1 MNITVTLMEAQQGD
15 MGGSR
20 EHLGSILDLSSSG
33 KGC

>member
-1 MNITVTLMEAQQGD
+1 MNITGTLMEVQQGG

-20 EHLGSILDLSSSG
+20 EHLGSMLDLSSSG